1 MKRTILPAL
10 LLSSSLAICGAN
22 ENAGAKIIKDTGIRV
37 SNETYRI
44 DPTKTYRLTG
54 KFKALKPEK
63 GWFIFGLAPLDG
75 SWKNIQPDAVNIVNG
90 TDTVL
95 AKEAK
100 KGDTTLVL
108 KDSAGWKNGAYLQVK
123 FNTKPDLSDL
133 PNREGIPFSRIEGNI
148 VTLKT
153 SLRKDYPAGTAG
165 RQHESGNSYMY
176 SGAAYQNVPADKWVE
191 FAGEIS
197 GESRS
202 GISPR
207 QFWRGTRMV
216 KIMMLTNQHDVMFK
230 DISLDEIE

>member
-1 MKRTILPAL
+1 MKRIGLFRQNLPPHR
-10 LLSSSLAICGAN
+10 
-22 ENAGAKIIKDTGIRV
+22 KIQ
-37 SNETYRI
+37 SFE
-44 DPTKTYRLTG
+44 TG
-54 KFKALKPEK
+54 KRLAHFRTCPA
-63 GWFIFGLAPLDG
+63 GWQLEEYSAGCG
-75 SWKNIQPDAVNIVNG
+75 QYRQRHGYSSCKRG
-90 TDTVL
+90 
-95 AKEAK
+95 K
-100 KGDTTLVL
+100 KGDTTLTL

-153 SLRKDYPAGTAG
+153 SLRKDYPAGTAV